1 MPIALRRSYGCPYG
15 DGRAT
20 VKEVI
25 YNLLSHAA
33 RLHSL
38 WSQQFSGNSRKL
50 LGTVLFVSG
59 EPETPGHRYRVARQ
73 AAVARD
79 VGYETRLVT
88 SGDVE
93 RAFKVGGQN
102 PRLSTDLV
110 GPDLVVIWRAVWSE
124 PLKLAIDHWRRT
136 GARIVYDIDDYMFEP
151 RLAKAEFIDA
161 IRGLS
166 LEEEA
171 LAELYSRVNRVMVC
185 CDAGMAP
192 TETLARAIRRHGLP
206 AYVVPN
212 GFDGDSLLTSRRAR
226 AERTASKGDGLVR
239 IGYAAGSRTHQ
250 RDFGVAVA
258 AVAEVLRARPMCR
271 LVMFQAEAQGLPL
284 VDLSEYPE
292 LSGLQD
298 QIEWRMLRPLEELPL
313 ELARFDINLA
323 PLEVGNPFCE
333 AKSELKLFEAALV
346 EVPTSASPT
355 PPFSSAIIDGK
366 SGFLARTK
374 EEWHAALVRLVDNCD
389 LRRSMGRMAY
399 LSVLWNFGPDGR
411 RQKVDSVYA
420 KVMAEP
426 AARSREF
433 SYGRSIEVRRTKL
446 PALPETEELFCH
458 ETGEMPDV
466 AVVIPCY
473 NYARFVTDALD
484 SVAAQHHIALE
495 LVVVDDSSTDISVSV
510 VHRWIRLHA
519 SRFVRC
525 RHLRTTCNSGLSLA
539 RNAGFGAAEAAF
551 VFPLDADNMLT
562 PDSLRLLL
570 NQIVGSSAAAAH
582 PTLRRFGQD
591 SSQLLALPWDPDRLK
606 RGNYIDAMALIRKSA
621 WSHVGGYE
629 PMPLG
634 WEDYDLWCLF
644 AEAGLWSAA
653 VPEAVALYRVHDSSM
668 LHSTTDLPDNRS
680 LLIDCLEARHPWLD
694 ISRS

>member
-1 MPIALRRSYGCPYG
+1 M
-15 DGRAT
+15 
-20 VKEVI
+20 KEVI
-25 YNLLSHAA
+25 FKLLSNAA
-33 RLHSL
+33 RLRL
-38 WSQQFSGNSRKL
+38 FLSRQDSKKNGEA

-59 EPETPGHRYRVARQ
+59 EPETPGHKYRIARQ
-73 AAVARD
+73 AAAAGD

-88 SGDVE
+88 VSDVE
-93 RAFKVGGQN
+93 RAFTAGGQKS
-102 PRLSTDLV
+102 RSFTELV
-110 GPDLVVIWRAVWSE
+110 SPDLVVIWRAVWSE
-124 PLKLAIDHWRRT
+124 SLQSAIEHWRRS
-136 GARIVYDIDDYMFEP
+136 GARTVYDIDDFMFEP
-151 RLAKAEFIDA
+151 RLAKAEIIDA

-166 LEEEA
+166 LQPEA
-171 LAELYSRVNRVMVC
+171 VAELYGRVNRLMLC
-185 CDAGMAP
+185 CDAGIAP
-192 TETLARAIRRHGLP
+192 TETLARAMRRYGLP
-206 AYVVPN
+206 SYVVPN
-212 GFDGDSLLTSRRAR
+212 GFDEDTLLTSRRAR
-226 AERTASKGDGLVR
+226 AGQITSNGDGFVR

-284 VDLSEYPE
+284 VDLDEYPE
-292 LSGLQD
+292 LSDLEN
-298 QIEWRMLRPLEELPL
+298 QIEWRMLRPLEKLPL

-333 AKSELKLFEAALV
+333 AKSELKFFEAALV
-346 EVPTSASPT
+346 EVPTIASPT
-355 PPFSSAIIDGK
+355 APFSSAIIDGK
-366 SGFLARTK
+366 TGFLARTTD
-374 EEWHAALVRLVDNCD
+374 EWHAALVRLVDNRD
-389 LRRSMGRMAY
+389 LRRSMGQMAY
-399 LSVLWNFGPDGR
+399 LSVLWTFGPDGR
-411 RQKVDSVYA
+411 RQKVGSIYA

-426 AARSREF
+426 AERAREF
-433 SYGRSIEVRRTKL
+433 SFGRSIEVRRTKL
-446 PALPETEELFCH
+446 PALPETEELFCN

-466 AVVIPCY
+466 TVVIPCY
-473 NYARFVTDALD
+473 NYARFVTDALE
-484 SVAAQHHIALE
+484 SVAAQHQIALE

-510 VHRWIRLHA
+510 VGRWMRLHT

-539 RNAGFGAAEAAF
+539 RNAGFAAAEASF

-562 PDSLRLLL
+562 PDCLRLLL
-570 NQIVGSSAAAAH
+570 DQIIASSASAAH

-591 SSQLLALPWDPDRLK
+591 NSQLLALPWDPDRLK

-653 VPEAVALYRVHDSSM
+653 VPEAVAIYRVHDSSM

-680 LLIDCLEARHPWLD
+680 LLIDVLEARHPWLD
-694 ISRS
+694 ISRL